1 MAMDNLAQ
9 HIESLIFT
17 AEAPISFAEIKSCL
31 QACFDKKFKKPA
43 LEKILTQLVEK
54 YQQEDFSFELVEIA
68 GGYQFLTK
76 AAYHTTVG
84 VYLKQTTKK
93 RLSRAALETL
103 SIIAYKQPVAKSE
116 MEKIRGVSCDY
127 SVHKLLEKEL
137 VTIVGRSE
145 GPGKALLYGTSEKFM
160 DYFGLKN
167 ITDLPKPKDFKEPD
181 NEIGEKA
188 PIDEDAPVAET
199 PPNAPVGETAN
210 RPSATD
216 DTSKSARELP
226 KTIEQDN
233 QDIPTEISEEEV
245 VGEATQ
251 PKEESN
257 TAENDNKTSLDI
269 EEAVIATVAKE
280 KTAIDNLQD
289 LEKMDAASGSISEE
303 VGQQPTDNTK
313 ISSTEVI
320 EIIEEPT
327 FLSEDTPK
335 ETVTA
340 ALEDLEKQDT
350 PNVPT
355 EILEEEVQGEA
366 TQPKE
371 VSPTAENKDKT
382 SSDIE
387 EAAIPKVAEKKIT
400 TDIQDFEK
408 LDSAEE
414 SISEEV
420 DQQPVD
426 NIQTDSIEA
435 EIIAEPSTV
444 SEEISQKEAIK
455 EVRNVEKL
463 EEIIKE
469 EEDIDEN
476 EDV

>member
-1 MAMDNLAQ
+1 MDNLAQ

-17 AEAPISFAEIKSCL
+17 AESPISLAEIKSCL
-31 QACFDKKFKKPA
+31 QENFDTKFKKPV
-43 LEKILTQLVEK
+43 LDKVLGQLIEK

-76 AAYHTTVG
+76 AYYHTTVG

-199 PPNAPVGETAN
+199 QPNAPAKESQN

-216 DTSKSARELP
+216 DTAEPSEKGSEE
-226 KTIEQDN
+226 IEQIIPDV
-233 QDIPTEISEEEV
+233 PTEIVEEEV
-245 VGEATQ
+245 IGEATQ

-257 TAENDNKTSLDI
+257 TAENDDKTSLDV
-269 EEAVIATVAKE
+269 EEETIATVTVAEE
-280 KTAIDNLQD
+280 KTPIDVHD
-289 LEKMDAASGSISEE
+289 VAKMDSASGSISEE
-303 VGQQPTDNTK
+303 VGQQPTDNTQ
-313 ISSTEVI
+313 ISSTEESI

-335 ETVTA
+335 EAVTEE
-340 ALEDLEKQDT
+340 LKNREQKDT
-350 PNVPT
+350 PDEAT
-355 EILEEEVQGEA
+355 EILEEAIQGEA
-366 TQPKE
+366 PQPKE
-371 VSPTAENKDKT
+371 ASPTAENEDTT

-400 TDIQDFEK
+400 TDIQDLEQ
-408 LDSAEE
+408 LDSANG

-426 NIQTDSIEA
+426 NTQTDSREEA
-435 EIIAEPSTV
+435 EITEEPSTV
-444 SEEISQKEAIK
+444 SEEISQEEAIK
-455 EVRNVEKL
+455 EGKDVEQI
-463 EEIIKE
+463 EETSDE
-469 EEDIDEN
+469 EEDIDK
-476 EDV
+476 D